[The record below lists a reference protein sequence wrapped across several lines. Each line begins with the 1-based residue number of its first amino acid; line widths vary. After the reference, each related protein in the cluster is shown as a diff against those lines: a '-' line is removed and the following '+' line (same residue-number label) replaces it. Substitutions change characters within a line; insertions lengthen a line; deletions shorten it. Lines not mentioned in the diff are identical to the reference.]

1 MHVNRDNTRALTI
14 YQLYGFEIVQVG
26 DTPFGEYF
34 LNDYWM
40 IKKL

>member
-14 YQLYGFEIVQVG
+14 YQHYDFEIVQVV

-40 IKKL
+40 TKKL